1 MSDKNASP
9 LVTPI
14 LEIGPVV
21 VFFAVFIWR
30 KGETVILNGVE
41 YSNFIQAT
49 AVFVPLMIFATFL
62 AWLVNGRVSKMQL
75 LTLIMVT
82 VFGALTI
89 FLNDERFIKM
99 KPTLIYLLF
108 GGVLTFGHL
117 RGKNYLGS
125 LMGERSPIRDEGW
138 AIISRRVTIFF
149 FALAFLN
156 EAIWRTQTNEVWVYF
171 KTFGLTAALFIFM
184 VFQYPVLK
192 KYGDFED

>member
-9 LVTPI
+9 LVTSI

-117 RGKNYLGS
+117 RGKHYLGS
-125 LMGERSPIRDEGW
+125 LVGERSPIRDEGW

>member
-9 LVTPI
+9 LVTSI

-117 RGKNYLGS
+117 RGKNYLGY

>member
-117 RGKNYLGS
+117 RGKNYLGF
-125 LMGERSPIRDEGW
+125 LMGERSPIQDEGW

>member
-9 LVTPI
+9 LVTSI

-62 AWLVNGRVSKMQL
+62 AWLVNGHVSKMQL

>member
-1 MSDKNASP
+1 MREKEMSDKNASP
-9 LVTPI
+9 LVTSI

-117 RGKNYLGS
+117 RGKNYLGY

-171 KTFGLTAALFIFM
+171 KTFG
-184 VFQYPVLK
+184 
-192 KYGDFED
+192 